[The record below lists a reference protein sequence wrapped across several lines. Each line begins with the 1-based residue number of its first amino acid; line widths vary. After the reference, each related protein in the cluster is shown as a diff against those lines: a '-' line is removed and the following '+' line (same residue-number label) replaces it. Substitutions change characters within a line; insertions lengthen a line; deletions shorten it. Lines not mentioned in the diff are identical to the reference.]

1 MGTEQQQEFKSV
13 KSSTKPK
20 RKVIPFNDHSI
31 EAWRPKKDKDR
42 IGFAIS
48 NTTKGIKIL
57 YREKTKQ
64 KYWELHYYFKKKELT
79 TSLGPFIPDVRGT
92 EYLVKEMLD
101 LIGKHK
107 DLRRTHWLTDPKKTI
122 KEKDQK
128 VVV

>member
-1 MGTEQQQEFKSV
+1 MGTEQQQEFKSE
-13 KSSTKPK
+13 KQTTKQK
-20 RKVIPFNDHSI
+20 RKVIPFTDHSI

-64 KYWELHYYFKKKELT
+64 KYWELHYSLKKKELT

-92 EYLVKEMLD
+92 EYLAKEMLD
-101 LIGKHK
+101 LISKHK
-107 DLRRTHWLTDPKKTI
+107 DLRRTLVMVCVSKTYGPN
-122 KEKDQK
+122 K
-128 VVV
+128 